1 MTWVSQYLNIHTCY
15 DKMRE
20 KWEIEKLMEK
30 NRNMKE
36 KIVKWNK
43 VNLKNVCDE
52 DSNSITRYDKLRI
65 DNA

>member
-1 MTWVSQYLNIHTCY
+1 MIKWE
-15 DKMRE
+15 K
-20 KWEIEKLMEK
+20 KWEIEKLMEQIEIWE
-30 NRNMKE
+30 NCQMD
-36 KIVKWNK
+36 K